1 MVKYSNNRPAKA
13 AGKEGISG
21 ISLSVISYMGTQG
34 KYRALNKL
42 FSWADLPD
50 IDDHA
55 PEEEPTNE
63 GWWPVL
69 EIQLAPEWWGAPS
82 QGCDCRLHLSDA

>member
-1 MVKYSNNRPAKA
+1 MQEGTNIMVKYSNNRPAKA

-42 FSWADLPD
+42 LSCADLPD

-55 PEEEPTNE
+55 PQEE
-63 GWWPVL
+63 PVL
-69 EIQLAPEWWGAPS
+69 EIQLPPETLP
-82 QGCDCRLHLSDA
+82 RL